1 MPVYDF
7 RNKDT
12 GEVFTQTM
20 KISEKEQYLK
30 DNPNVE
36 SYFGDTQMNIG
47 DPVRLGIRKADG
59 GFKEVLQ
66 KIHSRAPG
74 SRLNTIADI

>member
-1 MPVYDF
+1 MPTYDF

-20 KISEKEQYLK
+20 KIAEKEQFLA
-30 DNPNVE
+30 DNPHIE
-36 SYFGDTQMNIG
+36 QTHLSAPATG
-47 DPVRLGIRKADG
+47 DPVRLGVRKTDN

-66 KIHSRAPG
+66 KIHSRTPG
-74 SRLNTIADI
+74 SQLNRTTKI

>member
-7 RNKDT
+7 KNKDT
-12 GEVFTQTM
+12 DEVLTLTM
-20 KISEKEQYLK
+20 KISEKEQYLQS
-30 DNPNVE
+30 NPNME
-36 SYFGDTQMNIG
+36 SYFGDTRMNIG
-47 DPVRLGIRKADG
+47 DPVRLGVRTAGG

-74 SRLNTIADI
+74 SNLNTIANI

>member
-7 RNKDT
+7 RNKET
-12 GEVFTQTM
+12 GEVFEKAM
-20 KISEKEQYLK
+20 KIADKQQYLA
-30 DNPNVE
+30 DNTNIEQVH
-36 SYFGDTQMNIG
+36 STMNLG
-47 DPVRLGIRKADG
+47 DPVRLGVRKADG

-74 SRLNTIADI
+74 SKLNTIADI